1 MSVVNSNGI
10 RAIVFDLDGTLYVSD
25 GLALAIQ
32 AAAAGYI
39 AGLQGVSHDQ
49 ARGLMADTRRRMQQE
64 AGVAQTLSAVCCAL
78 GGTVQGLHNV
88 FISELRPED
97 YLRRDD
103 AVVRLLERL
112 GQRFDL
118 YLYTNN
124 NRTLTGRII
133 SALGL
138 DGLFRD
144 VFTIDDCW
152 RSKPDQQRFEGVLQV
167 IGARPEEILF
177 VGDRYEVDLRLPEQN
192 GCPIYLTRNIAQ
204 LMRLERLIGE

>member
-1 MSVVNSNGI
+1 MSIVNSNGI

-64 AGVAQTLSAVCCAL
+64 AGVAQTLSAVCCTL

-97 YLRRDD
+97 YLRCDD